1 MTKVKHFFNII
12 PSLYRKSRLK
22 IFNHR
27 GNNKTLTILMVVF
40 ISLISIM
47 TPMQTFCL
55 DNTSDVVEISEDLN
69 ASIIEELN
77 EIDFSGFNKIIE
89 EFENNNANIFSIDN
103 IKAKVYSIISG
114 EDAVNY
120 STFLSSVFSSLI
132 DLILKYLPLLSVIIA
147 IGVIGNLLN
156 GMKSKFNEKST
167 ADLIHLVC
175 FMAVVILMISMVSN
189 LSNKTES
196 SINNMV
202 GLMNNLF
209 PILIT
214 LMIGIGANASASAFQ
229 PIVAIISTYI
239 ADFFKFFVLPLFLFS
254 FVFGI
259 ISNLS
264 DNVKLDRFNSFI
276 SSTFKWC
283 GGLVFTI
290 SFAIFTVQGMSGG
303 SFDSLSIRTTKYTI
317 RSYVPVMGGYLS
329 DGMDL
334 IMSSTILI
342 KNSVGLVG
350 ALLIIGAI
358 LSPIL
363 EIMIFSLLLKLL
375 SAVLQPMG
383 NAKTSNFLN
392 DTSKSITMLSTCV
405 IAVGF
410 MFLISVGLI
419 MTTSNVVM

>member
-1 MTKVKHFFNII
+1 M
-12 PSLYRKSRLK
+12 
-22 IFNHR
+22 
-27 GNNKTLTILMVVF
+27 
-40 ISLISIM
+40 
-47 TPMQTFCL
+47 
-55 DNTSDVVEISEDLN
+55 
-69 ASIIEELN
+69 
-77 EIDFSGFNKIIE
+77 
-89 EFENNNANIFSIDN
+89 
-103 IKAKVYSIISG
+103 YSIISG

-120 STFLSSVFSSLI
+120 STFLASVFSSLI

-167 ADLIHLVC
+167 ANLIHLVC

-202 GLMNNLF
+202 GLMNKLF

-214 LMIGIGANASASAFQ
+214 LMIGIGANASAGAFQ
-229 PIVAIISTYI
+229 PIVAIISTYV

-283 GGLVFTI
+283 VGLVFTI
-290 SFAIFTVQGMSGG
+290 FFAIFTIQGISAG

-383 NAKTSNFLN
+383 NTKTSNFLN

>member
-1 MTKVKHFFNII
+1 MTKVKKFFLFL
-12 PSLYRKSRLK
+12 PRLYKKSARINRKIK
-22 IFNHR
+22 T
-27 GNNKTLTILMVVF
+27 NNKALTILMVVF
-40 ISLISIM
+40 ISLISILS
-47 TPMQTFCL
+47 PMQTFCA
-55 DNTSDVVEISEDLN
+55 NTNVVEISEDLN

-77 EIDFSGFNKIIE
+77 EIDFSGFSALIE
-89 EFENNNANIFSIDN
+89 EFENNDSNIFSIEN
-103 IKAKVYSIISG
+103 FKAKVYSIISG
-114 EDAVNY
+114 EDAINY
-120 STFLSSVFSSLI
+120 STFLASLFSSII
-132 DLILKYLPLLSVIIA
+132 DLVLKYLPLLSVIIA

-167 ADLIHLVC
+167 ANLIHLVC
-175 FMAVVILMISMVSN
+175 FMAVVILMISMISN

-196 SINNMV
+196 AINSMV
-202 GLMNNLF
+202 NLMNAIF

-214 LMIGIGANASASAFQ
+214 LMIGIGANASAGAFQ
-229 PIVAIISTYI
+229 PIVAIISTYV
-239 ADFFKFFVLPLFLFS
+239 ADFFKFFILPLFLVS

-276 SSTFKWC
+276 SSMFKWSV
-283 GGLVFTI
+283 GLVFTI
-290 SFAIFTVQGMSGG
+290 FFAIFTIQGISAG

-317 RSYVPVMGGYLS
+317 RSYVPIMGGYLS

-363 EIMIFSLLLKLL
+363 EIVVFSLLLKLL

-383 NAKTSNFLN
+383 NSKMSNFLN

-405 IAVGF
+405 IAIGF